1 MRSEVQILSPRH
13 TLIDRNLCTRC
24 RGFCILDHYAL
35 QELLGHSD
43 METVRLYLKIVD
55 QDLRGAVASASPA
68 DQWRL

>member
-1 MRSEVQILSPRH
+1 MSGATVHRWRH
-13 TLIDRNLCTRC
+13 TFAINMLRNGCNP
-24 RGFCILDHYAL
+24 YAL